1 MALRDLIT
9 SIKGVGPKTAE
20 AFELAGIRT
29 VNDLLHYFPRNY
41 ISVPDISPIGDLS
54 HDGRVVI
61 KGTIRGGCSI
71 FSNHGKTILSFE
83 VADVSGSIRAY
94 VFGMPYLRKNFYQ
107 GRKLI
112 LSGNVTHKGGKPM
125 ISQPKILSEDE
136 YEKMRGTMI
145 PVYPVGSRLTGN
157 TVSKAVSA
165 VIGDA
170 DEIREYLPEDIVERE
185 GLSAISEAIKKMHF
199 PTTMEDVYAARK
211 RLAFDEFFLFL
222 AKMKLLKKG
231 PEKIKSSYVIQDNG
245 EVEEKLLSRL
255 PYELTGAQRRA
266 VEDILRDMG
275 SGFAANR
282 LVQGDVGS
290 GKTIVALAAA
300 YLATKAGYQAVI
312 MAPTEVLAAQHYKD
326 ALFMKEKYGLEWNPG
341 LLSGSL
347 KASEKKSCK
356 TKISSGEIDLVIGTH
371 ALLEDDVIFN
381 DLALVVTDEQHR
393 FGVRQ
398 RMTIMEKGAVPHT
411 VVMSATPIPRTLG
424 LILYGD
430 MDVSVIDEMPARRLE
445 KKNAVVDNGYREK
458 IYQMIVKHVRDGE
471 QIYIICPMVESADAA
486 EFGLDEGNEEDAGD
500 SAESQ
505 ALANVKDYTE
515 KLRGILPADVRIDSL
530 HGRMKPKEKNDVMA
544 KFAAHETDVL
554 VSTTVVEVGVNVP
567 NATVMVVENAE
578 RFGLSQLHQLR
589 GRVGRGDKQSY
600 CIFVAGSGDKEIGK
614 RTKER
619 LEILKKT
626 NDGFKIAEEDL
637 KQRGP
642 GDFFGLRQSG
652 LPYFKIADIYTDA
665 ELLKRTGSILEQI
678 LAGSEDSLDRLKEAL
693 RVKENLSYVDF
704 HGICL

>member
-20 AFELAGIRT
+20 AFESAGIRT

-41 ISVPDISPIGDLS
+41 IAVPNISPIADLS
-54 HDGRVVI
+54 HDGRTVI

-83 VADVSGSIRAY
+83 VADSSGSIRAY
-94 VFGMPYLRKNFYQ
+94 VFGMPYLRKNYYQ

-112 LSGNVTHKGGKPM
+112 LYGNVTHKGGKTM
-125 ISQPKILSEDE
+125 MSQPKILSEDE
-136 YEKMRGTMI
+136 YEKLRGTMI
-145 PVYPVGSRLTGN
+145 PVYPVGSKLTGSM
-157 TVSKAVSA
+157 VSKAVAA

-170 DEIREYLPEDIVERE
+170 DEIREYLPEDVAERE
-185 GLSAISEAIKKMHF
+185 QLLSISDAIRRMHF
-199 PTTMEDVYAARK
+199 PSSMEDVYAARK

-231 PEKIKSSYVIQDNG
+231 PEKIKSSYVISDNG
-245 EVEEKLLSRL
+245 VVEEKLLSKL

-266 VEDILRDMG
+266 IADIIRDMG
-275 SGFAANR
+275 SGYAANR

-290 GKTIVALAAA
+290 GKTIVAFASAL
-300 YLATKAGYQAVI
+300 LATLSGYQAVI
-312 MAPTEVLAAQHYKD
+312 MAPTEVLASQHYKD
-326 ALFMKEKYGLEWNPG
+326 ALEMKEKYGLEWTPG

-347 KASEKKSCK
+347 KVSDKKSCK
-356 TKISSGEIDLVIGTH
+356 EKIASGEINLVIGTH
-371 ALLEDDVIFN
+371 ALLEDDVVFN

-398 RMTIMEKGAVPHT
+398 RMTIVGKGEVPHT

-430 MDVSVIDEMPARRLE
+430 MDVSVIDEVPAKRLE
-445 KKNAVVDNGYREK
+445 KKNAVVDNGYRDK

-471 QIYIICPMVESADAA
+471 QVYIICPMVERSDAA
-486 EFGLDEGNEEDAGD
+486 EFGLDEAEDEGD
-500 SAESQ
+500 SDAAQ
-505 ALANVKDYTE
+505 ALANVKDYSE
-515 KLRGILPADVRIDSL
+515 KIRSILPSDVRIDSL
-530 HGRMKPKEKNDVMA
+530 HGRMKPKEKNEVMER
-544 KFAAHETDVL
+544 FAAHETDVL

-600 CIFVAGSGDKEIGK
+600 CIFVAGSEDKEVGK

-619 LEILKKT
+619 LDILKKT

-665 ELLKRTGSILEQI
+665 ELLKKTGSILEQI
-678 LAGSEDSLDRLKEAL
+678 LAGSADSLDRLKEAL